1 MSTTFNKIL
10 SYLIVCLT
18 LFYGI
23 SEIKAESLASTKRK
37 EINKFF
43 PVNSNDLLKVEN
55 RFGNITIS
63 HWNKQE
69 VGIQVI
75 IETQAANDQRAQ
87 QELDQIEIQTY
98 KSGNIISAITQLK
111 NSRSNHNSKITI
123 DYFITL
129 PASVSI
135 DLDQQYGNINLP
147 QKNEGKALLKVQ
159 YGNIKAGSFSK
170 PLTVKAQ
177 YSNVDLENVNRL
189 DMKVNY
195 CGDVSI
201 GNGEVMDIKSNY
213 SNITLQQVRHI
224 DIDKKYGKLKIKS
237 AEQVSIEVKYS
248 DVQIDYLARELQAK
262 DISYGPLHIQELA
275 PDFKTVR
282 INAYYS
288 TSNISISS
296 HASFTVEGI
305 NLRYGSFNMNGFRTT
320 HESSEEK
327 GKFYKYIANGGK
339 GGTIY
344 FNGNSY
350 SHIHINP
357 R

>member
-87 QELDQIEIQTY
+87 QELDRIEIQTY

-129 PASVSI
+129 PAGVSI
-135 DLDQQYGNINLP
+135 DLDQQYGNINYLR
-147 QKNEGKALLKVQ
+147 KMKE
-159 YGNIKAGSFSK
+159 
-170 PLTVKAQ
+170 
-177 YSNVDLENVNRL
+177 RL
-189 DMKVNY
+189 
-195 CGDVSI
+195 C
-201 GNGEVMDIKSNY
+201 
-213 SNITLQQVRHI
+213 
-224 DIDKKYGKLKIKS
+224 
-237 AEQVSIEVKYS
+237 
-248 DVQIDYLARELQAK
+248 
-262 DISYGPLHIQELA
+262 
-275 PDFKTVR
+275 
-282 INAYYS
+282 
-288 TSNISISS
+288 
-296 HASFTVEGI
+296 
-305 NLRYGSFNMNGFRTT
+305 
-320 HESSEEK
+320 
-327 GKFYKYIANGGK
+327 
-339 GGTIY
+339 
-344 FNGNSY
+344 
-350 SHIHINP
+350 
-357 R
+357 